1 MMSGAGI
8 YWLRSRRQKDKDA
21 VAERDNLLKASGS
34 KKPTVEAPIA
44 MTLPT
49 GDEVRQSMAIEVGP
63 VYR

>member
-49 GDEVRQSMAIEVGP
+49 GDEVR
-63 VYR
+63 

>member
-8 YWLRSRRQKDKDA
+8 YWLRSQRQKDKDA

-34 KKPTVEAPIA
+34 TKPIAEAPIA

-49 GDEVRQSMAIEVGP
+49 DKLRQSMAIKIGS
-63 VYR
+63 RDR

>member
-21 VAERDNLLKASGS
+21 VAELDNLLKASGS
-34 KKPTVEAPIA
+34 KKPIAEAPIA

-49 GDEVRQSMAIEVGP
+49 GDEVRQSMAIKVGS
-63 VYR
+63 RL